1 MNIDEEFR
9 FDVRIQDRMVK
20 KGLVTKEE
28 LEQRLAHLKDSEG
41 EAEVLPLEQPGLAPL
56 HSDSEGDRG

>member
-28 LEQRLAHLKDSEG
+28 LEQRLAQLKDSESDS
-41 EAEVLPLEQPGLAPL
+41 EVLPLEQPGLAPL
-56 HSDSEGDRG
+56 HADSEGDRG